1 LELMI
6 AIGIII
12 VLGAILIAGMKSIT
26 TGSKANAAK
35 MDLNNA
41 RGMLAE
47 LEATSKDDYQMIKSA
62 FTAPIVAPNDMAGT
76 NNVPASVFLLL
87 RERLLTP
94 EVLVCPSALSS
105 DLVSPDDYGNKDSA
119 LQRKN
124 FSDVTRNLSYGFQV
138 MFPRTTATQ
147 EGWVWDTSLEPEA
160 VLAAD
165 IGSAVVAAGINPTH
179 DADPD
184 QYTNKPY
191 GANIQNHR
199 GLLGKRDGQNVLFGD
214 MHVEFKDSPYCGQQ
228 RSDIAPANTKFRDNI
243 YTANPP
249 GAADEGGQL
258 QDNTARPAKQ
268 ADSVL
273 LPVK

>member
-1 LELMI
+1 VAANDDAVPLILDNSGYDSNP
-6 AIGIII
+6 ATPGSTNPFT
-12 VLGAILIAGMKSIT
+12 VAGSGYTPGGAAVAGTALIT
-26 TGSKANAAK
+26 
-35 MDLNNA
+35 
-41 RGMLAE
+41 
-47 LEATSKDDYQMIKSA
+47 
-62 FTAPIVAPNDMAGT
+62 GT

-184 QYTNKPY
+184 QYTNKTN
-191 GANIQNHR
+191 GANSQNHR